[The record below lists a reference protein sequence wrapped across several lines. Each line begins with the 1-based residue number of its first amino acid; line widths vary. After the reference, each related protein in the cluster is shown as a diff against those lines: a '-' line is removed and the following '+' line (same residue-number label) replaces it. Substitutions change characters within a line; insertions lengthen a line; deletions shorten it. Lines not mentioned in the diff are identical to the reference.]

1 MESGFI
7 MFIHSAIISLI
18 LYVIMR
24 FIMKQPVLISQN
36 RSILI
41 GALALVYMILFGH
54 GLPRQINENL

>member
-1 MESGFI
+1 
-7 MFIHSAIISLI
+7 MFIHSAVISLI

-54 GLPRQINENL
+54 GLPRQVNKNL